1 MVAASKKFLARA
13 VLKSR
18 IGRAVVALLAA
29 TALAVPLMLGSAAP
43 ASAHS
48 DSAQGPVATAAR
60 DALAEGNVD
69 LVLPYVKADQE
80 QELTAAF
87 NQTVAIR
94 DSGPEVQKLADQ
106 YFVET
111 AVRLHRVGE
120 GASYTGLKDDVEISP
135 ALAAAEASLEE
146 GTRDQVLTVLKRDLR
161 VELTER
167 FESVLDAR
175 EAERANPSV
184 ETARERAEA
193 ELMFEKYVLEIE
205 TATNAELG
213 HDAPA
218 GGEGH

>member
-43 ASAHS
+43 ASAHC

-60 DALAEGNVD
+60 DALEEGNVD

-167 FESVLDAR
+167 FESVLEAR

>member
-1 MVAASKKFLARA
+1 MVAARRRFLARTF
-13 VLKSR
+13 LRSR
-18 IGRAVVALLAA
+18 VGRAVVALLAA
-29 TALAVPLMLGSAAP
+29 TAVAVPLMLGTAAP
-43 ASAHS
+43 ASAHC

-60 DALAEGNVD
+60 DALAEGDVD

-94 DSGPEVQKLADQ
+94 DSSPEVQKVADQ

-120 GASYTGLKDDVEISP
+120 GASYTGLKDEVDVSP
-135 ALAAAEASLEE
+135 ALTAAETSLEA
-146 GTRDQVLTVLKRDLR
+146 GTPDRVFKVLKRDLR
-161 VELTER
+161 TE
-167 FESVLDAR
+167 V
-175 EAERANPSV
+175 AERLDGVLEARAAEQADPSV

-193 ELMFEKYVLEIE
+193 ELMFEKYILEIE
-205 TATNAELG
+205 TATNAALG

>member
-13 VLKSR
+13 VLRSR

-29 TALAVPLMLGSAAP
+29 TAVAVPLMLGTAAP
-43 ASAHS
+43 ASAHC

-80 QELTAAF
+80 EELTAAF

-94 DSGPEVQKLADQ
+94 DSSAEVRELADQ

-135 ALAAAEASLEE
+135 ALAAAETSLEQ
-146 GTRDQVLTVLKRDLR
+146 GTKDQVFKVLKRDLR
-161 VELTER
+161 AELTDR
-167 FESVLDAR
+167 FAGVLEAR
-175 EAERANPSV
+175 EAEQGDPSV
-184 ETARERAEA
+184 ATARERAEA
-193 ELMFEKYVLEIE
+193 ELMFEKYILEIE
-205 TATNAELG
+205 TAVNAEPG

>member
-29 TALAVPLMLGSAAP
+29 AALAVPLMLGSAAP
-43 ASAHS
+43 ASAHC

-167 FESVLDAR
+167 FESVLEAR

>member
-43 ASAHS
+43 ASAHC

-167 FESVLDAR
+167 FESVLEAR

>member
-1 MVAASKKFLARA
+1 MVAARKNFLARA
-13 VLKSR
+13 FLKSR
-18 IGRAVVALLAA
+18 LGRAVVALLAA
-29 TALAVPLMLGSAAP
+29 TAVAVPLMLGSAAP
-43 ASAHS
+43 ASAHC

-60 DALAEGNVD
+60 DALEEGNVD

-80 QELTAAF
+80 AELTAAF

-94 DSGPEVQKLADQ
+94 DSSPEVQELADK

-120 GASYTGLKDDVEISP
+120 GASYTGVKDEVEASP
-135 ALAAAEASLEE
+135 ALTAAETSLEQ
-146 GTRDQVLTVLKRDLR
+146 GTPDQVFRVLKRDLR
-161 VELTER
+161 TEVTER

-175 EAERANPSV
+175 AAEQADPSV

-193 ELMFEKYVLEIE
+193 ELMFEKYILEIE

>member
-43 ASAHS
+43 ASAHC

-60 DALAEGNVD
+60 DALEEGNVD

-94 DSGPEVQKLADQ
+94 DSSPEVQKLADQ

-167 FESVLDAR
+167 FESVLEAR